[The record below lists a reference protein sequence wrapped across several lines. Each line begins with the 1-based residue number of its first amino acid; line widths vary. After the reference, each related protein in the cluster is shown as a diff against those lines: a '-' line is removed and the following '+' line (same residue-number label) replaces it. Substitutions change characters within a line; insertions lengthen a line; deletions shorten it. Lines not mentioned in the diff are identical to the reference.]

1 MKKIILSSLIILCIS
16 ASNISWSADF
26 EDGKKAY
33 DSLDFNTAFQELLPE
48 AQQGNYEAQ
57 AMVAWMYREGK
68 GTYKDSKQAFY
79 WIQKAAKQGLI
90 SAQNIVGVSYL
101 FGHGVGKDRKMAKY
115 WIGRARENGHIGA
128 NEVWNK
134 YKLWQ

>member
-1 MKKIILSSLIILCIS
+1 MKLKLWLPGCIEKVKALI
-16 ASNISWSADF
+16 
-26 EDGKKAY
+26 K
-33 DSLDFNTAFQELLPE
+33 
-48 AQQGNYEAQ
+48 
-57 AMVAWMYREGK
+57 
-68 GTYKDSKQAFY
+68 
-79 WIQKAAKQGLI
+79 IQKAAKQGLI